1 MNIDAAFTSFPEMAT
16 KRLRL
21 RQLRPG
27 DAEALFAIR
36 SDSLVRASYGR
47 EPYQTLAES
56 QAFIQ
61 VILGTYA
68 QRDGLFWAI
77 TRDTDDTMIGSCC
90 FWNFGDEF
98 RGAEV
103 GYELG
108 RAHWGQGITTEAVAA
123 IVAYGFSEL
132 DLHRIEANPHAS
144 NTASKRLLLTLGFT
158 HEGTLRERAYFQGHF
173 DDQEYY
179 GLLAREWQMR
189 EARLQAPLYSLS

>member
-1 MNIDAAFTSFPEMAT
+1 MSIDAAFTTFPEMTT

-21 RQLRPG
+21 RQLRAD

-36 SDSLVRASYGR
+36 SDPQVREPYGR
-47 EPYQTLAES
+47 EPYKTLAES

-61 VILGTYA
+61 MIRETYA
-68 QRDGLFWAI
+68 QRDGLFWGI
-77 TRDTDDTMIGSCC
+77 TLDTDDMIIGSCT

-98 RGAEV
+98 RCTEV
-103 GYELG
+103 GYEMG
-108 RAHWGQGITTEAVAA
+108 RAHWGGGITSEAVAA
-123 IVAYGFSEL
+123 IVAYGFTEL

-144 NTASKRLLLTLGFT
+144 NTASKRLLLKLGFT

-179 GLLAREWQMR
+179 GLLESEWRKSQ
-189 EARLQAPLYSLS
+189 

>member
-1 MNIDAAFTSFPEMAT
+1 MSIDVAFTHFPELTT

-21 RQLRPG
+21 RQLRPD

-36 SDSLVRASYGR
+36 SDPQVRAAYGR

-61 VILGTYA
+61 MIQATYE
-68 QRDGLFWAI
+68 QRYGFFWAI
-77 TRDTDDTMIGSCC
+77 TLNTDDTMIGSCTL
-90 FWNFGDEF
+90 WNFGDEY
-98 RGAEV
+98 RSAEV

-123 IVAYGFSEL
+123 VVAYCFTEL

-144 NTASKRLLLTLGFT
+144 NTASKRLLQKLGFT

-179 GLLAREWQMR
+179 GLLENEWRAAQ
-189 EARLQAPLYSLS
+189 